1 MNELMNIV
9 DSLIT
14 KDSVEEILD
23 HNDFTSEYGLTL
35 TEAEALEISNSRSNS
50 LKENG
55 RVEFGNEV
63 INKMI
68 LEFCDSPYIS
78 NYNYADTLEKLLDIF
93 YYYKNETMDII
104 SDDELIE
111 FMHTCFDGDSKGSVE
126 LLSHHEL
133 KQATENLKNGH
144 GFNCKEFDTL
154 EEDFEGDEYG
164 QY

>member
-14 KDSVEEILD
+14 RDSVAEILD
-23 HNDFTSEYGLTL
+23 CNDFTSEYGLTL
-35 TEAEALEISNSRSNS
+35 TETEAMEISNSRSNS

-55 RVEFGNEV
+55 RVEFGCDV

-68 LEFCDSPYIS
+68 MEFCDSPYIS
-78 NYNYADTLEKLLDIF
+78 SYNYTDSLEKLLDIF

-111 FMHTCFDGDSKGSVE
+111 FMHTCFDGDSKGSME

-133 KQATENLKNGH
+133 KKAAENLKNGH
-144 GFNCKEFDTL
+144 GFNSMEFDDA
-154 EEDFEGDEYG
+154 EEDSEGDEYG